1 MDDPVAQTAVGP
13 VAIVA
18 IDQHEDIPLVR
29 SDVAYWMLPAS
40 GRMIATLTSIPLVR
54 RLVVN
59 AAEKRIPGLWAS
71 MLCRKRYINDQ
82 IRGAVRAGIEAVVV
96 LGAGLDD
103 CAYRLPWLSNIVV
116 YEVDLPENIS
126 RKRAVLQRLY
136 GEVPDHVRLVP
147 IDFET
152 GDLNQ
157 VLTEHGHRNEDTT
170 AFVWEAVTQYLTETA
185 VRRTLGTLAAAASGS
200 RLVFTYVRRDFLDG
214 TELYGGEALY
224 REYVVKRRLWGFG
237 MDPDE
242 VAEFLSEY
250 GWRLTDDAGPREF
263 AERYLHPTC
272 RELTASEV
280 ERSACA
286 EKI

>member
-1 MDDPVAQTAVGP
+1 MDNPVAQTAVGP

-40 GRMIATLTSIPLVR
+40 GRLIATLTRIPVVR
-54 RLVVN
+54 RLLIN
-59 AAEKRIPGLWAS
+59 AAEKKIPGLWAS

-82 IRGAVRAGIEAVVV
+82 IRDAVRAGVETVVV

-103 CAYRLPWLSNIVV
+103 CAYRLRWLSDTVV
-116 YEVDLPENIS
+116 FEVDLPKNIS
-126 RKRAVLQRLY
+126 RKRALLKRLY
-136 GEVPDHVRLVP
+136 GKVPDHVRLVP

-157 VLTEHGHRNEDTT
+157 VLAEHGHRNDDTT

-185 VRRTLGTLAAAASGS
+185 VRRTLDALATAAGGS

-214 TELYGGEALY
+214 AELYGGEALY
-224 REYVVKRRLWGFG
+224 REYVVERRLWRFG
-237 MDPDE
+237 MDPGE
-242 VAEFLSEY
+242 VAGFLSEY

-263 AERYLHPTC
+263 ADRYLQPTC

-286 EKI
+286 EKV